1 MLRLGVAK
9 IEEKNNNNKKKT
21 NKKTP
26 GFSTNRPASLPPVHL
41 GEVVKTFLTYS
52 VMIGRADSDWQELP
66 WQRHND
72 TQKTNRKAK
81 QNVSAL
87 HSLWI

>member
-9 IEEKNNNNKKKT
+9 IKEEKKKKKNNQAFPPT
-21 NKKTP
+21 AP
-26 GFSTNRPASLPPVHL
+26 LPSPPVHL

-52 VMIGRADSDWQELP
+52 VMIGRADSDWQGLP